1 MYIVVWYRRLLIFV
15 LVVFLLQ
22 FFYHINT
29 TSRFRGSLD
38 IKINGFYENV
48 NGLTSNPNVQTKEP
62 SNNNTKTT
70 ITVANNDKVYA
81 KIDIHRN
88 NNKHPISQHSPT
100 LGTKKIENIQK
111 EKIPKSF
118 NSRLTFDDPRTY
130 VGAVVEGW
138 PPWRDRDVSQYMNEP
153 FTSIPV
159 KHKLVNKT
167 LIVIVPSTPS
177 DIDDRS
183 SCRRTWGRHANNQTS
198 VLFLLGREKNLNKGI
213 NAKIS
218 REKEFYGDIIYV
230 DNLIEHYDNLTL
242 KTLYAI
248 KFFLQADLFQPK
260 PPKYMM
266 KIDDDSFVNLPLLY
280 KELTENEEYSNV
292 KSLVMGRCW
301 CHQPRR
307 VGVYFGNFSH
317 LSKKHK
323 QKIYKSRTSNNGK
336 FVNKW
341 IVPRYMYN
349 GFKYPNYLSGSGYVL
364 SRQSADCIF
373 ERAKNVPYFHL
384 EDIFIT
390 GFAREACHIQPRHH
404 PGFSLTDRG
413 SFDIKKDVFLYFTQE
428 GYMDKVKTKFS
439 NRISKYKPYSWKDS

>member
-1 MYIVVWYRRLLIFV
+1 
-15 LVVFLLQ
+15 
-22 FFYHINT
+22 
-29 TSRFRGSLD
+29 
-38 IKINGFYENV
+38 
-48 NGLTSNPNVQTKEP
+48 
-62 SNNNTKTT
+62 
-70 ITVANNDKVYA
+70 
-81 KIDIHRN
+81 
-88 NNKHPISQHSPT
+88 
-100 LGTKKIENIQK
+100 
-111 EKIPKSF
+111 
-118 NSRLTFDDPRTY
+118 
-130 VGAVVEGW
+130 
-138 PPWRDRDVSQYMNEP
+138 MNEP

-198 VLFLLGREKNLNKGI
+198 VLFLLGRQKNLNKGI

-248 KFFLQADLFQPK
+248 KFFLQANFFQPK

-280 KELTENEEYSNV
+280 KELTENKEYSNV

-323 QKIYKSRTSNNGK
+323 QKIYKSRTSSNGK

-364 SRQSADCIF
+364 SRPSADCIF
-373 ERAKNVPYFHL
+373 GKAKRMPYFHL

-390 GFAREACHIQPRHH
+390 GFAREECHIQPRHH
-404 PGFSLTDRG
+404 PGFTLTDRG
-413 SFDIKKDVFLYFTQE
+413 TFDKNKDVFIYFTRE
-428 GYMDKVKTKFS
+428 GFMDKVKAKFS
-439 NRISKYKPYSWKDS
+439 NRISKYKPYSLTDS